1 MFLNP
6 HESKWPILT
15 LVCVLLLF
23 VAGPSA
29 SAEELR
35 IEIDGGAIKALPI
48 AIVPFALPA
57 NFPQDLAKIIESD
70 LSMSGKFSPMMRK
83 HMISTPSLLKE
94 VNFKDWRLLGIE
106 NLVIGRVDRDGSKLV
121 VNFSLID
128 VYRGT
133 ELLARRI
140 PVSIDQ
146 VRKAAHL
153 VSDIVYAELLGKRG
167 DFGTKIAY
175 VTLDREG
182 GEYQLVI
189 ADLDGHDPR
198 PILKSPEP
206 LLSPAWSPDGLSLA
220 YVSFEDGRSAIFVQD
235 LKTRARRKIRL
246 GGGINGSPAF
256 SPDGDRLVIT
266 SSRDGNPDLFVYSLL
281 DQSVK
286 KITAHPAIDTEGHWS
301 PDGRGLVFTSDRS
314 GGAQI
319 YYVGLDGSSPR
330 RVTFEMGDYNANAEY
345 SGDGQRLVMIS
356 RGGRG
361 HRVAVLNLA
370 TGESRFLSDSI
381 LDESPSFS
389 PNGDM
394 VIYSSKVKNVSRLIA
409 VSTDGNM
416 VARKFTL
423 GQSEIREPAWGPRID

>member
-1 MFLNP
+1 MFFQV
-6 HESKWPILT
+6 S
-15 LVCVLLLF
+15 VLFLF
-23 VAGPSA
+23 LAVPCA

-48 AIVPFALPA
+48 AVVPFALPDG
-57 NFPQDLAKIIESD
+57 FSQDPSKIIESD
-70 LSMSGKFSPMMRK
+70 LSMSGKFSPMVRQ
-83 HMISTPSLLKE
+83 HMISTPSLFND

-106 NLVIGRVDRDGSKLV
+106 NLVIGKVDLDGSKLV
-121 VNFSLID
+121 INFSLID

-133 ELLARRI
+133 ELLVRRI

-146 VRKAAHL
+146 VRKAAHH
-153 VSDIVYAELLGKRG
+153 VSDLIYAELLGKKG

-175 VTLDREG
+175 VTHDRKI
-182 GEYQLVI
+182 GEYQLIV
-189 ADLDGHDPR
+189 ADVDGYDPR
-198 PILKSPEP
+198 PILKSPEA

-220 YVSFEDGRSAIFVQD
+220 YVSFEDGHSAVFVQN
-235 LKTRARRKIRL
+235 LKTGARKKIRL
-246 GGGINGSPAF
+246 GRGITGSPAF
-256 SPDGDRLVIT
+256 SPDGDSLVIT
-266 SSRDGNPDLFVYSLL
+266 SSRDGNPDIYIYSLL
-281 DQSVK
+281 DQSTR
-286 KITAHPAIDTEGHWS
+286 KITTHPAIDTEGQWS

-314 GGAQI
+314 GGAQV

-330 RVTFEMGDYNANAEY
+330 RVTFNMGDYNANAEY
-345 SGDGQRLVMIS
+345 SGDGTHLVMIS
-356 RGGRG
+356 RGVHGY
-361 HRVAVLNLA
+361 RVAILNLT
-370 TGESRFLSDSI
+370 TGKSRFLSDAI